1 MPKFRKSRRGGKR
14 RSSMR
19 DKARKIVR
27 ALRIGFRI

>member
-1 MPKFRKSRRGGKR
+1 MKRFKKARRGGKR
-14 RSSMR
+14 RSMR